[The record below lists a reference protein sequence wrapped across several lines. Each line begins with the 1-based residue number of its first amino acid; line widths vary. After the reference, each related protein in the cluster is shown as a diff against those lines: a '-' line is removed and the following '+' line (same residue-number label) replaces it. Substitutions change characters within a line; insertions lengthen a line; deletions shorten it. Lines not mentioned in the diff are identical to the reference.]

1 MAKKGGAKRA
11 ADKPSN
17 PRRSARAP
25 DSDDAPKP
33 VSPRKGERRPLT
45 AWYLPTS
52 RPFES
57 VRRAML
63 FRVVFFL
70 LGACAVVYLRSV
82 PLQAIPEKFQDRVES
97 AIPPWLNS
105 SMHLLNGLPA
115 LNTTHFNGPP
125 GWRGRAPASWR
136 ARLGNAPTTP
146 SSSSPGSSAAVS
158 SFGRDSSAASTSS
171 GSRVGTPAMAKAYL
185 PIASAGCS
193 TCASIRSRAWILPAS
208 SFAPPG
214 LEAVDW
220 FVPGYFVWGKVI
232 ESLGEV
238 GYDANMI
245 HAATF
250 DWRLS
255 PDALEQRDGYFT
267 RLKHSVETLVA
278 IHKVPVALLAHSYG
292 DQLVRYFL
300 NWVETPVADGGG
312 GGGKRWTDAH
322 VAVYVDIAGPMLGIP
337 KTVPSLL
344 SGEMRDTAILGQLEG
359 LLGQANPLDRFVAGT
374 LGTVAATFRTWGSL
388 WAMLPRGGTDIWG
401 ADDAHGS
408 PDDAVAANGVDEA
421 DEPSTPTKKTPPPPR
436 RPDADERDEDAE
448 EPNVRRGDPKVAPAG
463 PLRHFL
469 SMRTKVH
476 VGRRRATSDA
486 KSDANAVAAASDDE
500 PDDDDDDDELDDER
514 VEEGS
519 SPYRNMTVV
528 EALELLFER
537 IGPDHPRQTA
547 DYRQVVLGD
556 EVGASSARASGWFRR
571 LVGATTSLLASGAG
585 SSSSSSS
592 SLGPRPAPARA
603 RVPAARFG
611 DPLNSP
617 LPNAPNLKIFCV
629 YGVGKSTERAYHYVH
644 RPDSA
649 DRPFALDVSRHGGGV
664 ERGVTSV
671 DGDGSI
677 PLVSLGYMCASGW
690 RRDASLNPGRAKVT
704 IREYPHRALP
714 LAWGGG
720 IQEGRFSG
728 DHVNIMGN
736 HEMIADV
743 LRAVTGRGDEV
754 EERVHSKVMELS
766 ENVHRLREARRAARR
781 GGTRL
786 RKRLRAVRRARETSD
801 FEICDVSFLTVC
813 L

>member
-125 GWRGRAPASWR
+125 GWRGP
-136 ARLGNAPTTP
+136 
-146 SSSSPGSSAAVS
+146 SPGELAREAGQRPHHPVVIVPG
-158 SFGRDSSAASTSS
+158 FISS
-171 GSRVGTPAMAKAYL
+171 GLELWEGLKCGKHFFRQRMWGTPAMAKAYFTDRQCWMQHMRL
-185 PIASAGCS
+185 DTITGLDPPGIKL
-193 TCASIRSRAWILPAS
+193 RAVT
-208 SFAPPG
+208 G

-436 RPDADERDEDAE
+436 RPDADERDKDDE

-514 VEEGS
+514 LEEGS

-571 LVGATTSLLASGAG
+571 LVGATTSLLASGTG

-720 IQEGRFSG
+720 IQEGKFSG

-766 ENVHRLREARRAARR
+766 ENVHRLREARRAAKASA
-781 GGTRL
+781 GGR
-786 RKRLRAVRRARETSD
+786 
-801 FEICDVSFLTVC
+801 VSGNDSEL
-813 L
+813 